1 MKRSLYNEIFAKG
14 KKDEWRYPSLRS
26 GMGNLNSSAE
36 AIVFSC
42 IYLR

>member
-1 MKRSLYNEIFAKG
+1 MKRSLYDEIFAKG
-14 KKDEWRYPSLRS
+14 KKDERRYSSLRS
-26 GMGNLNSSAE
+26 GVGNLNCSAE